1 MTEANPPAVDIRRA
15 DERFRTR
22 ISWLDSNHS
31 FSFANHWDPGNTHHG
46 RLLVN
51 NDDVVAPG
59 QGFETH
65 PHRDM
70 EIVTWVLDG
79 SLVHQDSEG
88 NRGVIYPGLAQRMSA
103 GSGIMHSEMNPS
115 ATEPVRLVQMW
126 VLPDTRGGEPGY
138 QEADITDELDRGG
151 LVKVAS
157 GLADAAPISIRQ
169 RGAEL
174 WAGHLAPGTSAAVPQ
189 AGHVHVFVAT
199 GAVDLAGTILRHGD
213 AARLTNEAA
222 LTLAAETDGAEVLIW
237 ATT

>member
-1 MTEANPPAVDIRRA
+1 MSIDIRPA
-15 DERFRTR
+15 ESRFHTK
-22 ISWLDSNHS
+22 IDWLDSWHS
-31 FSFANHWDPGNTHHG
+31 FSFADHHDPTNTHHG
-46 RLLVN
+46 LLLVS
-51 NDDVVAPG
+51 NDDVVDAG
-59 QGFETH
+59 RGFGMH
-65 PHRDM
+65 HHRDM
-70 EIVTWVLDG
+70 EIVTWVIAG
-79 SLVHQDSEG
+79 QVEHRDSQG
-88 NRGVIYPGLAQRMSA
+88 NHAIIYPGLAQRMSA

-174 WAGHLAPGTSAAVPQ
+174 WAGQLAPGTSAAVPP